1 MIDRLRNDTAR
12 AWRAVCRRPLF
23 SATAAMTLGVAIAT
37 ATTALGLATAVL
49 WRELPFGNG
58 SELVFVWEN
67 SAAQG
72 APSASRVTGSRWAAW
87 RDRARA
93 FESLALFGAAGFS
106 MEGPEGRTAVHG
118 VRVSAR
124 YFDTLRVA
132 PIAGRTFSTEDE
144 VPGQHFV
151 VVLAHHFWQQRL
163 GGRSDVIGSPLRL
176 SGQPYTI
183 VGIMPPIVFP
193 AWPVFNPAAVTLDPG
208 SREFWVPIAR
218 NPQSDQ
224 NARSHVFG
232 VVGRLRRGI
241 TLEQATAD
249 LMGLSSASPDPHGAV
264 LKPLRTQLTADARQ
278 PLLIVL
284 ASAAAVLL
292 VACANLAALYLA
304 SFERRRAELATRAS
318 LGAGAP
324 QLVRLLALEALL
336 VGAVGGAAGIAI
348 ARVVLIWLPTS
359 LPPTVPFVTAPS
371 LDLRMALAAAAAAVV
386 AGLGLAA
393 WPMARLLRHGPAP
406 RGMTARTRSRAYGG
420 LVTAQLAV
428 TVALVSAT
436 AWLGQSLWTVQSR
449 DPGFAVNDVVVADVS
464 VPAAANVTPGEI
476 VAAEDRVRRVLAERD
491 GVHAVA
497 LAYDHPLE
505 ANWTQSYVLAGSETR
520 PEEQAVAQLRI
531 VSPSYFETLDVSVLD
546 GRAFTDQDGLS
557 GGGVAMVNEAF
568 ARGHEDD
575 VIGRQLR
582 SSAATGT
589 WGPAAP
595 ETFTILGVVEDERFR
610 GLEEPS
616 QPAVYLSTR
625 QFPQSSFT
633 LLARADRAR
642 ALTTDLRAIVRS
654 GEPRASVENPVLLSN
669 ILSDQLAP
677 RRLTTDVLGGFAGA
691 TLLLAGMGLYGLLA
705 LMVASQMREVGVRLA
720 LGATPT
726 GVARTVIGQGVRHAA
741 IGLAAG
747 LLLTALTARLV
758 QGLLVGVTARDPL
771 TIATVLAV
779 VVVTSLAASLVPA
792 IRAARVDP
800 VKALRAE

>member
-1 MIDRLRNDTAR
+1 
-12 AWRAVCRRPLF
+12 
-23 SATAAMTLGVAIAT
+23 
-37 ATTALGLATAVL
+37 
-49 WRELPFGNG
+49 
-58 SELVFVWEN
+58 
-67 SAAQG
+67 
-72 APSASRVTGSRWAAW
+72 
-87 RDRARA
+87 
-93 FESLALFGAAGFS
+93 
-106 MEGPEGRTAVHG
+106 
-118 VRVSAR
+118 
-124 YFDTLRVA
+124 
-132 PIAGRTFSTEDE
+132 
-144 VPGQHFV
+144 
-151 VVLAHHFWQQRL
+151 
-163 GGRSDVIGSPLRL
+163 
-176 SGQPYTI
+176 
-183 VGIMPPIVFP
+183 MPPIVFP
-193 AWPVFNPAAVTLDPG
+193 AWPVNPGAVTLDPA

-218 NPQSDQ
+218 NPQIDQ
-224 NARSHVFG
+224 NARSHVYG
-232 VVGRLRRGI
+232 VVGRLGRGI

-249 LMGLSSASPDPHGAV
+249 LTGLSSASPDPHGVV

-336 VGAVGGAAGIAI
+336 VGAVGGAAGMAI
-348 ARVVLIWLPTS
+348 ARVVLMWLPTS

-371 LDLRMALAAAAAAVV
+371 LDLRMALAAAAAAIV

-406 RGMTARTRSRAYGG
+406 RGMTERTRSRGYGG
-420 LVTAQLAV
+420 LVAAQLAV

-436 AWLGQSLWTVQSR
+436 AWLGQSLWTVQAR
-449 DPGFAVNDVVVADVS
+449 DPGFAVSDVVVADVS
-464 VPAAANVTPGEI
+464 VPAAANVTPAEI

-491 GVHAVA
+491 GVHGVA

-505 ANWTQSYVLAGSETR
+505 ANWTQSYVLTGNESR
-520 PEEQAVAQLRI
+520 PEQQALAQLRI
-531 VSPSYFETLDVSVLD
+531 VSPSYFETLNVAVLD
-546 GRAFTDQDGLS
+546 GRPFTDHDGLS
-557 GGGVAMVNEAF
+557 GGGVALVNEVL
-568 ARGHEDD
+568 ARGYEDNI
-575 VIGRQLR
+575 IGRQLR
-582 SSAATGT
+582 SQAATGT
-589 WGPAAP
+589 WGPAVP

-625 QFPQSSFT
+625 QFPQSTFT

-642 ALTTDLRAIVRS
+642 ALTTDLRATVRS
-654 GEPRASVENPVLLSN
+654 GEPRASVENPVLLSS

-726 GVARTVIGQGVRHAA
+726 GVARAVVGQGVRHAA

-747 LLLTALTARLV
+747 LLLTALAARLV
-758 QGLLVGVTARDPL
+758 QGLLVGVTARDPF

-792 IRAARVDP
+792 LRAARVDP